1 MSDAKMEQH
10 RYLWMELDLVE
21 MMTFVG
27 CMVAVNSLVFVLCGA
42 LELVERYD
50 LFTALKIHKTVSTLT
65 ALLEAAYLLNC

>member
-1 MSDAKMEQH
+1 
-10 RYLWMELDLVE
+10 MELDLVE

-50 LFTALKIHKTVSTLT
+50 LFRALKIHKTVSTLT
-65 ALLEAAYLLNC
+65 ALHF